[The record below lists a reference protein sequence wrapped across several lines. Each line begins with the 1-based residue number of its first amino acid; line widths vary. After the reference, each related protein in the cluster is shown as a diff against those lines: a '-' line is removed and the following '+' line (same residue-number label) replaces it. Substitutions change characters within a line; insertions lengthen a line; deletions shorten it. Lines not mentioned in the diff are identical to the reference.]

1 MNCKN
6 INRKNKVIVLFI
18 GILLLA
24 GSYHLTQKK
33 YQMYVFRYLE
43 YLECGEYG
51 EAESPL
57 KKRCGLVPN
66 NGCLTKKRT

>member
-24 GSYHLTQKK
+24 GGYHLTQKK

-51 EAESPL
+51 
-57 KKRCGLVPN
+57 
-66 NGCLTKKRT
+66 